1 MMSAAAPDPLAALRR
16 APGIIRLHGHR
27 GARAVMPENTM
38 AGFAFALEAGLKAI
52 EFDVLFSAEG
62 VPVLHHD
69 FHLSPHSVRD
79 AQGNWIEGPGP
90 LVHALPLEELRRYNV
105 GGLRDDTLYGARFP
119 DQVFLDHATIPTLD
133 ELAALLAR
141 PEHGDVWMNLEIK
154 SSPHLPEATP
164 PIPDLVAATLEV
176 LERHGLRRRCLLQCF
191 NWHVLDEIARQ
202 DPSMPRSFLSARA
215 STDSSDED
223 NIYPGSPWLAGHAPD
238 AHGNSLPR
246 TVAAAGGQVWSPYH
260 RDLSRAEL
268 AEARE
273 LGLLVNVWTVNEP
286 RDLDRM
292 IAMGVD
298 GIITDTPGRAQRR
311 MLSHGL
317 HWA

>member
-1 MMSAAAPDPLAALRR
+1 MMGKAAPDPLAPLRR
-16 APGIIRLHGHR
+16 APGIVRLHGHR

-38 AGFAFALEAGLKAI
+38 AGFRFALAAGLKAI
-52 EFDVLFSAEG
+52 EFDVLFSADC

-69 FHLSPHSVRD
+69 FRLSPHSVRD
-79 AQGNWIEGPGP
+79 ESGNWLEAPGP
-90 LVHALPLEELRRYNV
+90 LLHELPLDALRRYNV
-105 GGLRDDTLYGARFP
+105 GGLCDESLYGARFP
-119 DQVFLDHATIPTLD
+119 DQVFLDRAAIPTLD

-141 PEHGDVWMNLEIK
+141 PEHGDVWLNLEIK

-164 PIPDLVAATLEV
+164 PIPDLVAATLAV
-176 LERHGLRRRCLLQCF
+176 LGRHRLLGRTLLQCF
-191 NWHVLDEIARQ
+191 NWQVLEEIARQ
-202 DPSMPRSFLSARA
+202 APEMPRSFLSAHA

-223 NIYPGSPWLAGHAPD
+223 NIYPESPWLGSFAGMIGGH
-238 AHGNSLPR
+238 SLPQI
-246 TVAAAGGQVWSPYH
+246 VAAAGGQVWSPYYQ
-260 RDLSRAEL
+260 DLTRADL
-268 AEARE
+268 AEAHA
-273 LGLLVNVWTVNEP
+273 LGLIVNVWTVNEI

-317 HWA
+317 RWS